1 MRTKEE
7 NWKRMAFRIL
17 CVMVGTAISAF
28 NISSFVHH
36 AGLIPGGFTGL
47 SLLIQESVQKF
58 IGIEIPYSF
67 IHLPLN
73 FLPAFL
79 GIRFLGRNFTLLS
92 CMSIFLSSI
101 LVDLLPPLYFTDD
114 MLLLSI
120 FGGILNGVGMSVCL
134 RGNATTGGTD
144 IISIFISERLGR
156 DGFTYI
162 LGGNV
167 VVLSVAGMLLG
178 WDKAMYSVIFQF
190 VTTQTLHLL
199 FKRYQRNTLYIIT
212 DKTDEI
218 YQLIS
223 QETHHDATLFK
234 GVGCYRGQE
243 RRMLYSVV
251 SGDEI
256 HRLLPKIRETDPQAF
271 VNVAKSERIWGRF
284 YQKPND

>member
-1 MRTKEE
+1 
-7 NWKRMAFRIL
+7 
-17 CVMVGTAISAF
+17 
-28 NISSFVHH
+28 
-36 AGLIPGGFTGL
+36 
-47 SLLIQESVQKF
+47 
-58 IGIEIPYSF
+58 
-67 IHLPLN
+67 
-73 FLPAFL
+73 
-79 GIRFLGRNFTLLS
+79 
-92 CMSIFLSSI
+92 
-101 LVDLLPPLYFTDD
+101 
-114 MLLLSI
+114 
-120 FGGILNGVGMSVCL
+120 MSVCL

-223 QETHHDATLFK
+223 QENA
-234 GVGCYRGQE
+234 
-243 RRMLYSVV
+243 S
-251 SGDEI
+251 
-256 HRLLPKIRETDPQAF
+256 
-271 VNVAKSERIWGRF
+271 
-284 YQKPND
+284 

>member
-1 MRTKEE
+1 MKTKEE

-17 CVMVGTAISAF
+17 CVMVGTGISAF

-47 SLLIQESVQKF
+47 SLLVQESVQKF
-58 IGIEIPYSF
+58 TGIVIPYSF
-67 IHLPLN
+67 INIPLN
-73 FLPAFL
+73 CIPAFI
-79 GIRFLGRNFTLLS
+79 GIRFIGRNFTLLS
-92 CMSIFLSSI
+92 CLSIFLSSI
-101 LVDLLPPLYFTDD
+101 LVDLRPPLYFTDD

-120 FGGILNGVGMSVCL
+120 FGGIINGVAMTVCL

-144 IISIFISERLGR
+144 IISIFISERLGK

-167 VVLSVAGMLLG
+167 VVLSVAGILLG

-218 YQLIS
+218 YRMIS
-223 QETHHDATLFK
+223 QETNHDATLFK
-234 GVGCYRGQE
+234 GVGCYQGQE
-243 RRMLYSVV
+243 RKMLYSVV

-256 HRLLPKIRETDPQAF
+256 HRLLPKIREKDPMAF
-271 VNVAKSERIWGRF
+271 VNVVKSERVWGKF